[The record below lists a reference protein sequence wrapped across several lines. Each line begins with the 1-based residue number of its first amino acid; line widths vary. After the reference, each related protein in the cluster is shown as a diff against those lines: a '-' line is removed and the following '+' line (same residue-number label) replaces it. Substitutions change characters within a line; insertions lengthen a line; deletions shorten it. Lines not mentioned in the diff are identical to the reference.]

1 MSKILVDMDDVVS
14 VDTAAE
20 QIGISVPTAWRW
32 IRKGKLI
39 KISLAGRTLVPKT
52 EIDRLKVAKTP
63 AT

>member
-20 QIGISVPTAWRW
+20 QIGISIPTAWRW
-32 IRKGKLI
+32 IKKGKLI

-52 EIDRLKVAKTP
+52 EVTRLKLSKTP
-63 AT
+63 TT

>member
-32 IRKGKLI
+32 IKKGKLV

-52 EIDRLKVAKTP
+52 EIDRLKIVKTP